1 MPPLPPGETSLI
13 TLRLR
18 GTLPA
23 AAARALQAN
32 LAAAQAIGLCHH
44 RARKQVF
51 GHFDA
56 VLDERPVGPQYFENE
71 VIAEKLAGELAMLT
85 ELGFVVHGFVIL
97 PNHAHAILHLP
108 ARSNL
113 SFAKALDL
121 LHQRT
126 EASCRRLVRPQLPPE
141 ALFWQPG
148 WHEVPLADTAE
159 LTRALA
165 YLRRQ
170 ADRGRLAE
178 RYQAWPYMTDS

>member
-23 AAARALQAN
+23 ATARELQAV
-32 LAAAQAIGLCHH
+32 LAAAQAMGLCHH
-44 RARKQVF
+44 HARKQVF
-51 GHFDA
+51 GRFDA
-56 VLDERPVGPQYFENE
+56 VLDAMPTGPHYLENE
-71 VIAEKLAGELAMLT
+71 VIAEKLAGELAMLA
-85 ELGFVVHGFVIL
+85 ELGFVVHGFAIL
-97 PNHAHAILHLP
+97 PNHAHAVLHLP

-113 SFAKALDL
+113 NFAKALDL

-126 EASCRRLVRPQLPPE
+126 EAACRRLVRPQLPPE
-141 ALFWQPG
+141 APFWQPG
-148 WHEVPLADTAE
+148 WHEVPLADADE

-170 ADRGRLAE
+170 THYERLTE
-178 RYQAWPYMTDS
+178 RYQTWPYVFN

>member
-23 AAARALQAN
+23 ATAHELKAA
-32 LAAAQAIGLCHH
+32 LAATQAIGLCHH

-51 GHFDA
+51 GRFDA
-56 VLDERPVGPQYFENE
+56 ALDERPVGPQYFENKA
-71 VIAEKLAGELAMLT
+71 IAEELAGELAMLK
-85 ELGFVVHGFVIL
+85 ELGFVVHGFAIL
-97 PNHAHAILHLP
+97 PNHAHAVLHLP

-126 EASCRRLVRPQLPPE
+126 EAACRRLVHPRLPPE

-148 WHEVPLADTAE
+148 WHEVPLADAAE
-159 LTRALA
+159 LTRALV

-178 RYQAWPYMTDS
+178 RYQAWPYCND